1 MSNGG
6 VEDEQNK
13 VAEDEVGSPQPKFD
27 DLDDELTSRL
37 RHSMGAEANAPPF
50 PSPPSSVRLVM
61 LKLTRQEE
69 GYDDFMD
76 CSLNENNSDQSNDR
90 MGYFPTLKEPLFPT
104 FSKMLK

>member
-27 DLDDELTSRL
+27 DLNYELTSRL
-37 RHSMGAEANAPPF
+37 RHSMVTEADTPPF

-61 LKLTRQEE
+61 LKLTR
-69 GYDDFMD
+69 
-76 CSLNENNSDQSNDR
+76 
-90 MGYFPTLKEPLFPT
+90 
-104 FSKMLK
+104 